1 MDKKFIG
8 KLVGVSAV
16 AGIISGVTSWCV
28 LTGIEKVRHL
38 RWQKRWD
45 EILLE
50 NEVRDGKVPDA
61 EWVGGKLPDAEWV
74 DGNITAVPGEQDV
87 ITSGYINP
95 NPVPYG
101 YTYVNS
107 VPSSSTTY
115 TPETPV
121 TVSSTTASSDRVH
134 KLIEE
139 LGYTSLSSLNPEDI
153 EVVDEDAEEEIQPPN
168 PFDSENNGFGLYR
181 VLDDPEDFGEHLTYK
196 FNTVVL
202 YENGIFTDEHEE
214 VLDDEALRPL
224 IGNTDFLGDARDLWY
239 VDKLKAVYLVN
250 DTIGAYTEVLF
261 EDYPFEVNKEE

>member
-50 NEVRDGKVPDA
+50 NETRG
-61 EWVGGKLPDAEWV
+61 E
-74 DGNITAVPGEQDV
+74 NVPGEQDV

-153 EVVDEDAEEEIQPPN
+153 EVVDEDAEEEEIQPPN